1 MLTVKERLELDELE
15 RINKTFNAR
24 ENRELEDNYE
34 YDNRL
39 GALLLLVSYC
49 GIGVFML
56 YKIAEFMLQRI
67 GQ

>member
-15 RINKTFNAR
+15 KTNKDFSKSDNK
-24 ENRELEDNYE
+24 ELEDNYV

-49 GIGVFML
+49 GIGVFIL
-56 YKIAEFMLQRI
+56 YKIAELLLQKLS
-67 GQ
+67 

>member
-1 MLTVKERLELDELE
+1 MLTAKERLELDELE
-15 RINKTFNAR
+15 RINKRFNVR

-49 GIGVFML
+49 SIGVFMI
-56 YKIAEFMLQRI
+56 YKIAEFILQKMS
-67 GQ
+67 

>member
-15 RINKTFNAR
+15 KMNKDFSKSDK
-24 ENRELEDNYE
+24 DNYV

-49 GIGVFML
+49 GIGVFIL
-56 YKIAEFMLQRI
+56 YKIAELLLQKLS
-67 GQ
+67 